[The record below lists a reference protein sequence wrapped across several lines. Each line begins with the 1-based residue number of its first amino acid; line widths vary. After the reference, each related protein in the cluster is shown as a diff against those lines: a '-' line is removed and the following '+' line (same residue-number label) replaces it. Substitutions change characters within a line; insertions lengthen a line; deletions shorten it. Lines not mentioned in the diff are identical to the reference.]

1 MSDRSPEASSP
12 EVSTRMRRTGRRDTA
27 AELAIRRELHR
38 RGHRYRVDR
47 RPVPHLRT
55 RADIVFTRWRVAVFV
70 DGCFWHGCPEHAT
83 QPKANAA
90 WWGQKLAANVARDRR
105 ADAALRAEGW
115 QVVRIWEHEPVDEAV
130 RRVEIAL
137 GSQRAARTS

>member
-1 MSDRSPEASSP
+1 
-12 EVSTRMRRTGRRDTA
+12 MRRTGRRDTA

-55 RADIVFTRWRVAVFV
+55 RADIVFTRWRVAVFI
-70 DGCFWHGCPEHAT
+70 DGCFWHGCPVHAT
-83 QPKANAA
+83 QPKVNAA
-90 WWGQKLAANVARDRR
+90 WWREKLAANVARDRR
-105 ADAALRAEGW
+105 ATADLRADGW
-115 QVVRIWEHEPVDEAV
+115 EVVRIWEHERVDEAV

-137 GSQRAARTS
+137 GSQRAARTA

>member
-1 MSDRSPEASSP
+1 
-12 EVSTRMRRTGRRDTA
+12 MRRTGRRDTA

-38 RGHRYRVDR
+38 RGHRYRIDQ
-47 RPVPHLRT
+47 RPVPQLRT
-55 RADIVFTRWRVAVFV
+55 RADIIFTRWRVAVFV

-115 QVVRIWEHEPVDEAV
+115 QVVRSPG
-130 RRVEIAL
+130 L
-137 GSQRAARTS
+137 LT